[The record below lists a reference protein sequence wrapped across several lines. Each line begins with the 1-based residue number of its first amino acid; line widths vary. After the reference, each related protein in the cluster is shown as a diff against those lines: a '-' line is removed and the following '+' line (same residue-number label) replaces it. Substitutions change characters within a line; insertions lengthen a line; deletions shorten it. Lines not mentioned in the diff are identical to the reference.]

1 MSLSKPPGIEA
12 LKLKSNLRDLI
23 REDMIDSIH
32 QIVTG
37 DSKDPKV
44 AEIRRKLFG
53 DTQ

>member
-23 REDMIDSIH
+23 REDMIDTIY
-32 QIVTG
+32 QIITG

-44 AEIRRKLFG
+44 LAIRRKLFG
-53 DTQ
+53 DPQ